1 MISNDNFFDI
11 SILRQ
16 VPEIGQFHQSSFT
29 SQQPMLNSQQ
39 SSTGHSTHQRAAP
52 LSLVNLFRSEV
63 CRHQSK
69 MKTLFINA
77 IEMPPTRAAHGNIH
91 NIGIQ
96 VYPPCLMSLSKNQK
110 TFMYAC
116 YCCGSNFTD
125 KHDRSPKKNYD

>member
-1 MISNDNFFDI
+1 MLNDMISNDNFFDI

-29 SQQPMLNSQQ
+29 SQEPMLNSQQ

-77 IEMPPTRAAHGNIH
+77 IEMPPT
-91 NIGIQ
+91 
-96 VYPPCLMSLSKNQK
+96 
-110 TFMYAC
+110 
-116 YCCGSNFTD
+116 
-125 KHDRSPKKNYD
+125 